1 MMKLLLLSLTILIIN
16 NAYSQTALV
25 TKSQDTVK
33 CYVQIMVPASGTVG
47 MSKEIED
54 NQVFMNGGI
63 ILYTKAYAIRD
74 NGRYVKFLTPKRKEL
89 KNVWSPDDK
98 PVVMKFEW

>member
-1 MMKLLLLSLTILIIN
+1 MNKLSFLSCLILLISVKLRAQTDTI
-16 NAYSQTALV
+16 
-25 TKSQDTVK
+25 K

-63 ILYTKAYAIRD
+63 LLYTKAYGIIES
-74 NGRYVKFLTPKRKEL
+74 GKYVKFLTPKRKEL
-89 KNVWSPDDK
+89 KNIWK
-98 PVVMKFEW
+98 PKDPQVMEFEW

>member
-1 MMKLLLLSLTILIIN
+1 MNKLSFLSCLIFLISVN
-16 NAYSQTALV
+16 LKAQ
-25 TKSQDTVK
+25 QRMDTVK

-63 ILYTKAYAIRD
+63 LLYTKAYAVSDSPGHYIR
-74 NGRYVKFLTPKRKEL
+74 FLSPRRKEL
-89 KNVWSPDDK
+89 KNIWLPDEK
-98 PVVMKFEW
+98 PVVMKYEW

>member
-1 MMKLLLLSLTILIIN
+1 MSKLFYLSCTLILI
-16 NAYSQTALV
+16 AVKLMAQQRT
-25 TKSQDTVK
+25 DTVK

-63 ILYTKAYAIRD
+63 LLYTKAYAIIQEKK
-74 NGRYVKFLTPKRKEL
+74 YIKFLTPKRKEL
-89 KNVWSPDDK
+89 KGIWK
-98 PVVMKFEW
+98 PIDPQVMESEW

>member
-1 MMKLLLLSLTILIIN
+1 MIKLYLSCIVTFFAYACAAQNRTDTI
-16 NAYSQTALV
+16 
-25 TKSQDTVK
+25 K

-63 ILYTKAYAIRD
+63 LLYTKAYAISD
-74 NGRYVKFLTPKRKEL
+74 SLGRYVKFLTPRRKEL
-89 KNVWSPDDK
+89 KNIWLPDEK
-98 PVVMKFEW
+98 PVVMRYNW

>member
-1 MMKLLLLSLTILIIN
+1 MNKLSFLSCVLLLISI
-16 NAYSQTALV
+16 
-25 TKSQDTVK
+25 KSAAQQRADTVK

-63 ILYTKAYAIRD
+63 LLYTKAYAIKEGDRF
-74 NGRYVKFLTPKRKEL
+74 VKFLSPKRKEL
-89 KNVWSPDDK
+89 KQIWK
-98 PVVMKFEW
+98 PKDPEVMEFEW

>member
-1 MMKLLLLSLTILIIN
+1 MHKLSFLSCLLLLISVKLK
-16 NAYSQTALV
+16 AQ
-25 TKSQDTVK
+25 QRGDTVK

-63 ILYTKAYAIRD
+63 LLYTKAYAISD
-74 NGRYVKFLTPKRKEL
+74 TAGRYVKFLTPRRKEL
-89 KNVWSPDDK
+89 KNIWLPGDK
-98 PVVMKFEW
+98 PVVMKYNW